1 MTGFLDG
8 FDIFVLFVL
17 DTVRKEAAMIMAV
30 FPSPNDVMA
39 ILVQV
44 RKKECLS
51 LCFMI
56 LK

>member
-8 FDIFVLFVL
+8 FDTFVLFVSY
-17 DTVRKEAAMIMAV
+17 TVRKDTATIMVV
-30 FPSPNDVMA
+30 FPFPNDVMVV
-39 ILVQV
+39 LVQV
-44 RKKECLS
+44 PRKECLS